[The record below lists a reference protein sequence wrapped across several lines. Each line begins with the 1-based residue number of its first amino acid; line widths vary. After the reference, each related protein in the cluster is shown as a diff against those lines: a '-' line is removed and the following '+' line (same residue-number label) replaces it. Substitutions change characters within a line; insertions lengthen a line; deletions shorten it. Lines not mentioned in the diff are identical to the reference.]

1 MIAIIDY
8 GLGNVQAFKDVY
20 KRLNKPA
27 LIARSSKDLANV
39 SKLILPGVGSFD
51 YAIKKLDE
59 SGMREYIE
67 DLVIDKK
74 IPVLGVCVGMQMLA
88 KSSEEGKLNGL
99 GWIDATVKGS
109 SLLMVLFCPTW
120 VGIMLIQSLT
130 TDCTKKQKRI

>member
-59 SGMREYIE
+59 SGMRKYIE

-99 GWIDATVKGS
+99 EKIYQRMENLYLEVEGQEFDDQEI
-109 SLLMVLFCPTW
+109 
-120 VGIMLIQSLT
+120 
-130 TDCTKKQKRI
+130 